1 MRGEWQTEI
10 LVSDVLNSLIGLPGW
25 VSRGPAAAGDC
36 PCGWCGA
43 GNRSG
48 VSRGGDGLV
57 SEQANQ
63 ETGSVTPAGES
74 VKRYEAAEW
83 DGGCAQEMGA
93 AMKRRVRLIV
103 HYGHRLDV
111 T

>member
-1 MRGEWQTEI
+1 MRGEWQTKI

-25 VSRGPAAAGDC
+25 VSRGPAAAGVC
-36 PCGWCGA
+36 LCGWCGA

-48 VSRGGDGLV
+48 VSRGGDELV
-57 SEQANQ
+57 PEQANQ

-74 VKRYEAAEW
+74 VERCEAAER
-83 DGGCAQEMGA
+83 DGGCAQEMGS
-93 AMKRRVRLIV
+93 AMKIRVRPIV
-103 HYGHRLDV
+103 NFGHRLDV